1 MLSASQSGYAQE
13 APSKDFDEYVNKA
26 LKDWDVPGLAI
37 AIVKNDQ
44 VVFAKGYGVRKL
56 GDPAPVDD
64 KTLFA
69 IGSSSKAFTSASI
82 AMLVDEGKLKLDDPA
97 TKYLPGFQL
106 FDPTDGSSYGVFLS
120 IPMENPGNGYRKPG
134 ASTRESELAPCQNAV
149 QQLP

>member
-1 MLSASQSGYAQE
+1 MKRTKAIRLIVLLLLLVLPSSQFGYAQE

-44 VVFAKGYGVRKL
+44 IVFAKGYGVRKL
-56 GDPAPVDD
+56 GVATPVDE

-82 AMLVDEGKLKLDDPA
+82 AMLPMKASSNWMTRRQSTFPA
-97 TKYLPGFQL
+97 F
-106 FDPTDGSSYGVFLS
+106 SSS
-120 IPMENPGNGYRKPG
+120 ILTSH
-134 ASTRESELAPCQNAV
+134 AS
-149 QQLP
+149 